1 MGVLNV
7 TPDSFFDG
15 GKFNTTEKAVEHAL
29 KMIADGADIID
40 IGGESTKPGAKPLSV
55 EEEKKRIIP
64 ILHKLR
70 QATQCPISI
79 DTTKSFV
86 AAAAIDFGATLVN
99 DISAGQFDSEMLPLV
114 SRSKVRIC
122 LMHMQGTPETMQ
134 KNPHYK
140 NVVEE
145 VKVFLRQR
153 MTACLE
159 AGIEKEKIVLDPG
172 IGFGKSVE
180 DNLALLKNLDQFQ
193 DLGCPILIGTSRKSF
208 IGALT
213 GATVE
218 DRLPGSLATLAAAVQ
233 KGAQIVRVHD
243 VAETKQFLSLFAQL

>member
-1 MGVLNV
+1 MENKISIMGVLNV

-15 GKFNTTEKAVEHAL
+15 GKFSTTEKAVEHAL

-40 IGGESTKPGAKPLSV
+40 IGGESTKPGAKPLSA

-64 ILHKLR
+64 VLHKLR
-70 QATQCPISI
+70 QATKCPISI

-86 AAAAIDFGATLVN
+86 AATAIDFGATLVN

-122 LMHMQGTPETMQ
+122 LLHMQGTPETMQ
-134 KNPHYK
+134 KNPRYK

-145 VKVFLRQR
+145 VKVFLAKR

-159 AGIEKEKIVLDPG
+159 AGIEKEKIVLD
-172 IGFGKSVE
+172 
-180 DNLALLKNLDQFQ
+180 
-193 DLGCPILIGTSRKSF
+193 
-208 IGALT
+208 
-213 GATVE
+213 
-218 DRLPGSLATLAAAVQ
+218 
-233 KGAQIVRVHD
+233 
-243 VAETKQFLSLFAQL
+243 